1 MQGPGDPGEEVMP
14 DARGVSAHGRAG
26 DVQGRQRELMQR
38 TLLEMRGRTRRR
50 LGEAQDADEGEMFP
64 EVMPGGGLTAD
75 NHQTGS
81 ESQPLKRP
89 VRTVSSRILGSCAP
103 RRTCLTSPRCL
114 LLCEP
119 DLVSL
124 LQNTQHPTKD
134 STGVLIYVAEDPGD
148 PGFPPLVP
156 SVCLDCLLH
165 LP

>member
-103 RRTCLTSPRCL
+103 RVALSCAPSWRICQLEDLPHVSEL
-114 LLCEP
+114 LAPLHPHTVLC
-119 DLVSL
+119 
-124 LQNTQHPTKD
+124 
-134 STGVLIYVAEDPGD
+134 
-148 PGFPPLVP
+148 
-156 SVCLDCLLH
+156 
-165 LP
+165 

>member
-1 MQGPGDPGEEVMP
+1 ME
-14 DARGVSAHGRAG
+14 S
-26 DVQGRQRELMQR
+26 
-38 TLLEMRGRTRRR
+38 TLLETLGRALRR

-114 LLCEP
+114 LLCTRTQYSANLTSIFLFLQEQIKDIIIIPSSEP